1 MGTFERTGKKRVRRG
16 TDAIFRDTS
25 LVTPVSYFLS
35 DHSTIILLAKAVL
48 FFSGLVFGWILIHS
62 GHLCFCFVVAFVGTY
77 DCRDPEPRLWLR
89 SHALKLD
96 SCVVLQWRD
105 YEALPAGG

>member
-1 MGTFERTGKKRVRRG
+1 LGTFERTGKKRVRRG

-48 FFSGLVFGWILIHS
+48 HSSGLAFGRILIHS
-62 GHLCFCFVVAFVGTY
+62 GHLRFRPVETPVGTANLLV
-77 DCRDPEPRLWLR
+77 PNM
-89 SHALKLD
+89 A
-96 SCVVLQWRD
+96 
-105 YEALPAGG
+105 